1 MIRLFP
7 IFLLSGCISAPIQ
20 IPQKDCKR
28 VDLPPIPQKV
38 FLQIEGDKILS
49 DDGGSLLLRG
59 YVAARDAK

>member
-7 IFLLSGCISAPIQ
+7 FLLMTGCVSAPIQ
-20 IPQKDCKR
+20 IPQRDCKR
-28 VDLPPIPQKV
+28 IVLPPIPQKV
-38 FLQIEGDKILS
+38 FLQIEGDKIIS